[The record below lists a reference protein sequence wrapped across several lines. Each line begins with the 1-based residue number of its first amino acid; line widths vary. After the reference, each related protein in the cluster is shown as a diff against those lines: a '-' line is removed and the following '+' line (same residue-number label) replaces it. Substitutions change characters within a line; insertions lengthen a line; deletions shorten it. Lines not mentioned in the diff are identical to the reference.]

1 MDKKAISNA
10 LDEAS
15 VLMELAGDNPFRV
28 RAYSNASRIVRAY
41 AGDLT
46 EAVADGSIRSIKGIG
61 PNIAA
66 HIAELL
72 ESDDAPF
79 LIELRSR
86 FPEGVLEILRI
97 PGLGPKKIRALM
109 EELDISSVGEL
120 EYACRENRL
129 LDLPG
134 FGAKTQENILKGIAS
149 LTAYAGRYL
158 ADTVRAEADQIVD
171 ALRAVKGVGRVAVAG
186 SLRRRKEVVKD
197 MDLVASGKPGPLMDA
212 VVDHPLVE
220 EVTARG
226 DTKLT
231 AHLKSGLNLDLRV
244 VPDVSYPYT
253 LQHFSGSK
261 EHNIALRARA
271 HALGLKSN
279 EYGLFAG
286 DKNIPCKDEADIYRK
301 IGLAYIPPE
310 LREDMGELAAAEK
323 AALPEL
329 VEAEDL
335 QGALHVHTIAS
346 DGSATLEEM
355 VQAARDLGLSYV
367 GITEHSASARYARG
381 LEPKRVA
388 QEADLIDRLNN
399 KLDDFAILKGIESD
413 ILPDGSLDYSE
424 DVLASFDFVI
434 GSVHSG
440 FTMPEKEMTARICLA
455 LENPYLDI
463 LGHPTG
469 RLLLTREPYAVDM
482 EKVLACAAKY
492 NKDIELNAHPYRL
505 DIDWRLLPQAKKLG
519 IKIAICPDAHS
530 TADLGYTFYG
540 LGAARKGWLEKGDVL
555 NCLTAEEL
563 LAYFKARRGQA
574 GGERGSMGEGEKKR
588 KAESA
593 SCSDAEAQK
602 KQIL

>member
-41 AGDLT
+41 AGDLA
-46 EAVADGSIRSIKGIG
+46 EAVANGSIRAIKGIG

-66 HIAELL
+66 NIAELL
-72 ESDDAPF
+72 ESDDPPF
-79 LIELRSR
+79 LVELRSQ
-86 FPEGVLEILRI
+86 FPEGVLEMLRI
-97 PGLGPKKIRALM
+97 PGLGPQKIKALM
-109 EELDISSVGEL
+109 EELDVTSIGEL
-120 EYACRENRL
+120 EYACKENRL

-158 ADTVRAEADQIVD
+158 ADAARKEADQIAA
-171 ALRAVKGVGRVAVAG
+171 ALLAVKGVGRVEVAG

-212 VVDHPLVE
+212 VADHPLVE

-244 VPDVSYPYT
+244 VPDESFPYT
-253 LQHFSGSK
+253 LQHFSGSR

-271 HALGLKSN
+271 HAMGLKSN
-279 EYGLFAG
+279 EYGLYVG
-286 DKNIPCKDEADIYRK
+286 EKNIRCRHEADIYKK

-310 LREDMGELAAAEK
+310 LREDMGELEAAERGE
-323 AALPEL
+323 LPQL
-329 VEAEDL
+329 VEPDDL
-335 QGALHVHTIAS
+335 KGALHVHTIAS

-355 VQAARDLGLSYV
+355 VQTARDLGLSYI
-367 GITEHSASARYARG
+367 GITEHSTSARYARG
-381 LEPKRVA
+381 LEPERVT
-388 QEADLIDRLNN
+388 QEFDLIDRLNS
-399 KLDDFAILKGIESD
+399 KMDDFTIFKGIESD
-413 ILPDGSLDYSE
+413 ILPDGSLDYPDE
-424 DVLASFDFVI
+424 ILASFDFVI
-434 GSVHSG
+434 GSVHSN
-440 FTMPEKEMTARICLA
+440 FTLPEKEMTARICRA
-455 LENPYLDI
+455 LENPYMDI

-482 EKVLACAAKY
+482 EQVMACAARHG
-492 NKDIELNAHPYRL
+492 KDIELNAHPYRL
-505 DIDWRLLPQAKKLG
+505 DIDWRLLPQAKKMG

-530 TADLGYTFYG
+530 TAELDYTFYG

-574 GGERGSMGEGEKKR
+574 
-588 KAESA
+588 
-593 SCSDAEAQK
+593 
-602 KQIL
+602 

>member
-41 AGDLT
+41 AGDLA

-61 PNIAA
+61 PAIAGD
-66 HIAELL
+66 IAELL
-72 ESDDAPF
+72 ESDDPPF
-79 LIELRSR
+79 LQELRSR
-86 FPEGVLEILRI
+86 FPEGVLGMLRI

-109 EELDISSVGEL
+109 EELDITSIGEL
-120 EYACRENRL
+120 EYACKENRL
-129 LDLPG
+129 LELPG

-158 ADTVRAEADQIVD
+158 ADTVRAEADQIAH
-171 ALRAVKGVGRVAVAG
+171 ALREVQGAQRVEVAG

-197 MDLVASGKPGPLMDA
+197 MDIVASGDPGPLMDA
-212 VVDHPLVE
+212 VAAHSLVE

-231 AHLKSGLNLDLRV
+231 AHLRSGLNLDLRV
-244 VPDVSYPYT
+244 VPDASFPYT

-261 EHNIALRARA
+261 EHNIALRGRA

-279 EYGLFAG
+279 EYGLFKG
-286 DKNIPCKDEADIYRK
+286 EKNIPCKGEEDIYK
-301 IGLAYIPPE
+301 KLGLAFIPPE
-310 LREDMGELAAAEK
+310 LREDMGEFEAAEK
-323 AALPEL
+323 GELPEL
-329 VEAEDL
+329 VEPEDL
-335 QGALHVHTIAS
+335 KGALHVHTIAS

-355 VQAARDLGLSYV
+355 VQAARDLGLSYI

-381 LEPKRVA
+381 LEPERVTR
-388 QEADLIDRLNN
+388 EADLIDRLNH
-399 KLDDFAILKGIESD
+399 KIKDFVILKGIESD
-413 ILPDGSLDYSE
+413 ILPDGSLDYPDE
-424 DVLASFDFVI
+424 VLASFDFVI
-434 GSVHSG
+434 GSVHSN
-440 FTMPEKEMTARICLA
+440 FTMQEKEMTARICRA

-482 EKVLACAAKY
+482 EQVLTCAAKH
-492 NKDIELNAHPYRL
+492 NKAIELNAHPYRL

-530 TADLGYTFYG
+530 TAELGYTFYG
-540 LGAARKGWLEKGDVL
+540 LGVARKGWLEKEDVL
-555 NCLTAEEL
+555 NSLTADEL
-563 LAYFKARRGQA
+563 RSYFANRRA
-574 GGERGSMGEGEKKR
+574 K
-588 KAESA
+588 
-593 SCSDAEAQK
+593 
-602 KQIL
+602 

>member
-1 MDKKAISNA
+1 MDKKAISDA
-10 LDEAS
+10 LDEAA
-15 VLMELAGDNPFRV
+15 VLMELAGENPFRV

-72 ESDDAPF
+72 ESDDPLF
-79 LIELRSR
+79 LQELRSQ
-86 FPEGVLEILRI
+86 FPEGVLDILRI
-97 PGLGPKKIRALM
+97 PGLGPKKIRVLM
-109 EELDISSVGEL
+109 EELNITSIGEL
-120 EYACRENRL
+120 EYACGENRL

-134 FGAKTQENILKGIAS
+134 FGEKTQKNILKGIAS

-158 ADTVRAEADQIVD
+158 ADTVRAEADEIVNT
-171 ALRAVKGVGRVAVAG
+171 LRAVKGAGRVEVAG

-197 MDLVASGKPGPLMDA
+197 MDLVASGKPDPLMDA
-212 VVDHPLVE
+212 VTAHPLVQ

-244 VPDVSYPYT
+244 VPDASFPYA

-271 HALGLKSN
+271 HAMGMKSN
-279 EYGLFAG
+279 EYGLFRG
-286 DKNIPCKDEADIYRK
+286 ESNIPCKEESDIYGK
-301 IGLAYIPPE
+301 LGLQYIPPE
-310 LREDMGELAAAEK
+310 LREDMGELEAAEK
-323 AALPEL
+323 GELPRL
-329 VEAEDL
+329 VEPEDIK
-335 QGALHVHTIAS
+335 GALHVHTIAS

-355 VQAARDLGLSYV
+355 IHAARDLGLSYI

-381 LEPKRVA
+381 LEPERVA
-388 QEADLIDRLNN
+388 QEADLIDKLND
-399 KLDDFAILKGIESD
+399 KIEGFVVLKGIESD
-413 ILPDGSLDYSE
+413 ILPDGSLDYP
-424 DVLASFDFVI
+424 DDILDSFDFVI
-434 GSVHSG
+434 GSVHSN
-440 FTMPEKEMTARICLA
+440 FTMPEEEMTARICRA
-455 LENPYLDI
+455 LENPYMDI

-482 EKVLACAAKY
+482 ERVLACAAKY

-505 DIDWRLLPQAKKLG
+505 DIDWRLLHRAKKMG
-519 IKIAICPDAHS
+519 IRIAICPDAHS

-540 LGAARKGWLEKGDVL
+540 LGTARKGWLEKGDVL
-555 NCLTAEEL
+555 NCLSARKL
-563 LAYFKARRGQA
+563 LEYFKMRRG
-574 GGERGSMGEGEKKR
+574 G
-588 KAESA
+588 
-593 SCSDAEAQK
+593 
-602 KQIL
+602 

>member
-1 MDKKAISNA
+1 MDKKEISNA
-10 LDEAS
+10 LDEAA

-41 AGDLT
+41 AGDLA

-72 ESDDAPF
+72 ESDDPLF
-79 LIELRSR
+79 IKELRSQ
-86 FPEGVLEILRI
+86 FPEGVLGMLRI

-109 EELDISSVGEL
+109 EELDITSVGEL

-134 FGAKTQENILKGIAS
+134 FGAKTQENILRGIAS

-158 ADTVRAEADQIVD
+158 ADAVRKEADQIVEV
-171 ALRAVKGVGRVAVAG
+171 LKIVKGAERVEVAG

-212 VVDHPLVE
+212 VAAHPLVE
-220 EVTARG
+220 EITARG

-244 VPDVSYPYT
+244 VPDKSFPYT

-261 EHNIALRARA
+261 EHNIALRALA
-271 HALGLKSN
+271 QKKGLKSN
-279 EYGLFAG
+279 EYGLFMG
-286 DKNIPCKDEADIYRK
+286 EKNIPCKEEKDIYK
-301 IGLAYIPPE
+301 KVGLVYIPPE
-310 LREDMGELAAAEK
+310 LREDMGELEAAEK
-323 AALPEL
+323 GELPRL
-329 VEAEDL
+329 VEPEDL
-335 QGALHVHTIAS
+335 RGTLHVHTIAS

-355 VQAARDLGLSYV
+355 VQAARDLGLSYI

-381 LEPKRVA
+381 LEPERVA
-388 QEADLIDRLNN
+388 QEADLIDRLNH
-399 KLDDFAILKGIESD
+399 KIRDFVILKGIESD
-413 ILPDGSLDYSE
+413 ILPDGSLDYPDE
-424 DVLASFDFVI
+424 VLAAFDFVI
-434 GSVHSG
+434 GSVHSN
-440 FTMPEKEMTARICLA
+440 FTMPEKEMTARICRA
-455 LENPYLDI
+455 LESPYLDI

-482 EKVLACAAKY
+482 EQVLACAAKY
-492 NKDIELNAHPYRL
+492 NKDVELNAHPYRL

-519 IKIAICPDAHS
+519 IKIAISPDAHS

-563 LAYFKARRGQA
+563 KSYFLQRR
-574 GGERGSMGEGEKKR
+574 
-588 KAESA
+588 
-593 SCSDAEAQK
+593 
-602 KQIL
+602 